1 MAKKVNLEKKIQTQ
15 REMLQENHALK
26 QAMGLFQSQARQAMV
41 EAAEAGGK
49 SLYLMKLIAAAIIQ
63 NGGKLEI
70 KHKTVADLPNDI
82 NLARGESEDSTAYI
96 YRLVSLEE
104 INSMV
109 DQQHANAE
117 PGVDKPLIVAP
128 SDAT

>member
-1 MAKKVNLEKKIQTQ
+1 MAKKVNLQKKIQTQ
-15 REMLQENHALK
+15 AEIIQENHNLK
-26 QAMGLFQSQARQAMV
+26 QAMGLFQSQARQAMI

-70 KHKTVADLPNDI
+70 KHKIVADLPNDV
-82 NLARGESEDSTAYI
+82 NLARGETEDGTAYV

-104 INSMV
+104 INAMV
-109 DQQHANAE
+109 EQQNASSESGSDQ
-117 PGVDKPLIVAP
+117 PLIVAP